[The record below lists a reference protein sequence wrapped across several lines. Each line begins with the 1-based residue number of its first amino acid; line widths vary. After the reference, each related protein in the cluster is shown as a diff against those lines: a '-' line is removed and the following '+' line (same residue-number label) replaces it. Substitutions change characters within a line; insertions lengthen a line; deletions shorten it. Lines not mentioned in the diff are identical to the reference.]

1 MSTPVRFY
9 LDEHLGRVVRRAL
22 RQRGVDVETVAEA
35 GRLGDSDTDHLA
47 YAASTGRV
55 VVTQD
60 ADFLRLH
67 AEGHAH
73 AGIAYVAQQTPTRRL
88 LDGLFLI
95 HAALSADDMV
105 GHVEFL

>member
-1 MSTPVRFY
+1 MTAPVRFY
-9 LDEHLGRVVRRAL
+9 LDEHVGRLVARAL

-35 GRLGDSDTDHLA
+35 GRLGEPDAAHLA
-47 YAASTGRV
+47 YARAERRVIVTG
-55 VVTQD
+55 D

-73 AGIAYVAQQTPTRRL
+73 AGIAFVPRRAPTRRV

-95 HAALSADDMV
+95 HAALAAGEMD